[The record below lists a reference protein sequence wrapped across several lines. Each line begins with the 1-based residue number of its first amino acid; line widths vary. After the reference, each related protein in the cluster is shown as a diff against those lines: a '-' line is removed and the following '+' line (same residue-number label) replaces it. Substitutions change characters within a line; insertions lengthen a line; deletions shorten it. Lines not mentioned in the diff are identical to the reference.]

1 MSGTDGAALLLA
13 RADDLLERAQ
23 TGELTHTAF
32 LTPGEQKLL
41 LRSLGHRA
49 PFVLDGG
56 YADAERKRAFFLP
69 AWISELDEPLRSQC
83 LAEQAGESLVPLE
96 ICGSGFRTLLHKDY
110 LGAILNLGIERLAI
124 GDVCVTDPHTAVL
137 FCDRTMATFLIEHLT
152 RVANDAV
159 RVAPTVL
166 SPDFNGGR
174 SYLRITD
181 TVASPRADGVVAALA
196 NLSREKARAL
206 FEAKMVEIEY
216 EMADKPD
223 RPVAAGEVIVI
234 RGKGKFIVRSLS
246 DQTKKGRYRLLADKY
261 L

>member
-1 MSGTDGAALLLA
+1 MSGADGTALLLA

-23 TGELTHTAF
+23 AGELTHTAF
-32 LTPGEQKLL
+32 LTPGEQKQL

-49 PFVLDGG
+49 PFLLDGG
-56 YADAERKRAFFLP
+56 YAEAERRRAFFLP
-69 AWISELDEPLRSQC
+69 AWMTELDESTRAEL
-83 LAEQAGESLVPLE
+83 LAEQTKVCLVPLE
-96 ICGSGFRTLLHKDY
+96 ICGSGFRNLSHKDF
-110 LGAILNLGIERLAI
+110 LGAVLNLGIERSAI
-124 GDVCVTDPHTAVL
+124 GDLCVLDAQRAVL
-137 FCDRTMATFLIEHLT
+137 FCDRTMATFLTEHLT

-159 RVAPTVL
+159 RVTTVTLAPNF
-166 SPDFNGGR
+166 DGGR

-196 NLSREKARAL
+196 NLSREKARGL

-234 RGKGKFIVRSLS
+234 RGKGKFIIRSLS